1 MTVTKSPLTR
11 FTFPIVAG
19 IVYAIALRL
28 IFHGTYWGWKEIN
41 PASSPLYPTDLWV
54 LTIGFLVFV
63 PFAIGWI
70 CVAASETNEPRGW
83 GTWIT
88 LPWLPILVSNVF
100 MALLSLEG
108 LICIIFAIPITLFF
122 GSFGG
127 IAAGLWS
134 RHLRRTGQRSIS
146 LCLAVLPILIAAVE
160 MGSKS
165 PMQIRTVQTSILIHA
180 PALTVWHNVERVPA
194 IQPSE
199 LQTTWVQRIGFPRPI
214 EATLDHEGIGGV
226 RHASFAGG
234 LLFIETVTDWE
245 PNERLAFTIKAN
257 TDQIPPT
264 TLDQHVTIGGRYF
277 DVLRGEYRV
286 EGLAD
291 GDILLHLSSQERLS
305 TDLNPYVGLWSD
317 AVMRNIQKNILQ
329 VVKHRCEA
337 QTLADG
343 IPAPPSATLTP

>member
-1 MTVTKSPLTR
+1 
-11 FTFPIVAG
+11 
-19 IVYAIALRL
+19 
-28 IFHGTYWGWKEIN
+28 
-41 PASSPLYPTDLWV
+41 
-54 LTIGFLVFV
+54 
-63 PFAIGWI
+63 
-70 CVAASETNEPRGW
+70 
-83 GTWIT
+83 
-88 LPWLPILVSNVF
+88 